1 MFIGHF
7 AVALAAKRATPV
19 VSLGW
24 LFLAC
29 QLADLVWPTLVLLG
43 IEHVVIDP
51 GNTAFTPLDFAY
63 YPYSHSL
70 IALVLWAVL
79 AAVLY
84 LALNR
89 GAVGAAI
96 AVSLTVVSHWVL
108 DVISHRPDMPLTLAG
123 PTRLGL
129 GLWQSVPATVIVEA
143 VMLAVGLRL
152 YLGTTRSRDRI
163 GRVGFWSLMATLVL
177 IGIANIF
184 SPPPPS
190 IGAVAW
196 AAEGLWLFVAWAF
209 WADRHRAVR

>member
-29 QLADLVWPTLVLLG
+29 QLADLVWPTLVLFG
-43 IEHVVIDP
+43 VEHFTIDP
-51 GNTAFTPLDFAY
+51 GNTAFTPLNFAY

-70 IALVLWAVL
+70 VALALWGMA

-84 LALNR
+84 LVLNR
-89 GAVGAAI
+89 STVVAAGAVG
-96 AVSLTVVSHWVL
+96 LTVVSHWVL
-108 DVISHRPDMPLTLAG
+108 DVISHRPDMPLTIAG
-123 PTRLGL
+123 PTHLGF

-143 VMLAVGLRL
+143 VMLALGLGL
-152 YLGTTRSRDRI
+152 YLRTTRSRDRI
-163 GRVGFWSLMATLVL
+163 GSVGFWSLMVMLLL
-177 IGIANIF
+177 ISVANIF

-190 IGAVAW
+190 VGAVVW
-196 AAEGLWLFVAWAF
+196 SAEGLWLFVAWAF
-209 WADRHRAVR
+209 WVDRHRTVS